1 MAGVHNLGLFVVAGV
16 LLNLTP
22 GVDFLYV
29 LGRSATRGLAAG
41 VWAALGIGAGCF
53 VHITAAA
60 LGLSAI
66 LASSAAAFTVVK
78 WIGAAYLVYVGIGMI
93 RQRGGAPRAHLASA
107 SATAPGSTTSPFAT
121 PLPEPELAGAL
132 TIPAHVVG
140 PDGASR
146 REAPGHARIFW
157 QGFATNVLNPKV
169 ALFFLAFMPQFID
182 VHSQS
187 KVQAFLALGTIFN
200 ITGTLWNLFVAWSAA
215 SLARRLDAAARVG
228 RWLNRTLG
236 AIFIALGVR
245 LALTERA

>member
-1 MAGVHNLGLFVVAGV
+1 MADVHDLGLFILAGV

-29 LGRSATRGLAAG
+29 LGRSTARGFAAG

-78 WIGAAYLVYVGIGMI
+78 WIGAAYLVYMGIGML
-93 RQRGGAPRAHLASA
+93 RQRSGAEAQPTTVRAREDVRL
-107 SATAPGSTTSPFAT
+107 PGVSVHVAEAQRGTS
-121 PLPEPELAGAL
+121 
-132 TIPAHVVG
+132 
-140 PDGASR
+140 
-146 REAPGHARIFW
+146 ARIFW

-169 ALFFLAFMPQFID
+169 ALFFLAFVPQFID
-182 VHSQS
+182 VRSPG
-187 KVQAFLALGTIFN
+187 KVQAFLLLGTIFN
-200 ITGTLWNLFVAWSAA
+200 TTGTLWNLFVAWSSAA
-215 SLARRLDAAARVG
+215 LARRLDIASRVG

-236 AIFIALGVR
+236 AIFIALGVK
-245 LALTERA
+245 LALTERP

>member
-1 MAGVHNLGLFVVAGV
+1 MADVHDLGLFILAGV

-29 LGRSATRGLAAG
+29 LGRSAARGFAAG

-78 WIGAAYLVYVGIGMI
+78 WIGAAYLVYMGIGMI
-93 RQRGGAPRAHLASA
+93 RQRSGLQAQLATVRATREDVQLQGVSVPAA
-107 SATAPGSTTSPFAT
+107 AAQRGTS
-121 PLPEPELAGAL
+121 
-132 TIPAHVVG
+132 
-140 PDGASR
+140 
-146 REAPGHARIFW
+146 ARIFW

-169 ALFFLAFMPQFID
+169 ALFFLAFVPQFID
-182 VHSQS
+182 VRSPG
-187 KVQAFLALGTIFN
+187 KVQAFLLLGTIFN
-200 ITGTLWNLFVAWSAA
+200 TTGTLWNLFVAWSAA
-215 SLARRLDAAARVG
+215 SLARRLDVAARVG

-236 AIFIALGVR
+236 AIFIALGVK
-245 LALTERA
+245 LALTERP

>member
-1 MAGVHNLGLFVVAGV
+1 MMTGIHDLGLFVLAGV

-29 LGRSATRGLAAG
+29 LGRSAARGFAAG

-53 VHITAAA
+53 VHISAAA

-93 RQRGGAPRAHLASA
+93 RQRGGVESHLAA
-107 SATAPGSTTSPFAT
+107 VEGARQGTSPLGCAAPVAVAQRAT
-121 PLPEPELAGAL
+121 N
-132 TIPAHVVG
+132 
-140 PDGASR
+140 
-146 REAPGHARIFW
+146 ARIFW

-169 ALFFLAFMPQFID
+169 ALFFLAFVPQFID
-182 VHSQS
+182 VHSPG
-187 KVQAFLALGTIFN
+187 KVQAFLLLGTIFN
-200 ITGTLWNLFVAWSAA
+200 TTGTLWNVFVAWSAA
-215 SLARRLDAAARVG
+215 SLARRLDVASRVG

-236 AIFIALGVR
+236 AIFIALGVK
-245 LALTERA
+245 LALTERV

>member
-1 MAGVHNLGLFVVAGV
+1 MPGVHDLGLFVVAGA

-29 LGRSATRGLAAG
+29 LGRSTTRGLIAG

-60 LGLSAI
+60 LGLSAL

-78 WIGAAYLVYVGIGMI
+78 WVGAAYLIYVGIGMI
-93 RQRGGAPRAHLASA
+93 RQRGAGVPAPVVDSK
-107 SATAPGSTTSPFAT
+107 APA
-121 PLPEPELAGAL
+121 
-132 TIPAHVVG
+132 
-140 PDGASR
+140 DG
-146 REAPGHARIFW
+146 ARIFW

-169 ALFFLAFMPQFID
+169 ALFFLAFVPQFID
-182 VHSQS
+182 VHSPS
-187 KVQAFLALGTIFN
+187 KVQAFFLLGTIFN
-200 ITGTLWNLFVAWSAA
+200 TTGTLWNLFVAWSSA
-215 SLARRLDAAARVG
+215 SLARRLDVASRVG

-236 AIFIALGVR
+236 AMFIALGVK